1 MILLMSLIS
10 FKYGI
15 FVYSSFFKK
24 YKKTH
29 LMCIDVVKIYDGLY
43 TNTSDLYAFWL
54 HTGVLY
60 SHYKTVILLINV

>member
-43 TNTSDLYAFWL
+43 TNTSDLYAF
-54 HTGVLY
+54 
-60 SHYKTVILLINV
+60 